1 MAAGISVASGEIGPF
16 RSFLCEK
23 LEEDVEAAQKDSG
36 VKIDAALTARGATV
50 DFFCTRL
57 KKRVLLG
64 QGTRARFLHFR
75 PIASLSRILSV
86 LAGT

>member
-50 DFFCTRL
+50 DFLHSIEKAGPFGAGNPGPVFAL
-57 KKRVLLG
+57 PAIVSLL
-64 QGTRARFLHFR
+64 
-75 PIASLSRILSV
+75 RILSV